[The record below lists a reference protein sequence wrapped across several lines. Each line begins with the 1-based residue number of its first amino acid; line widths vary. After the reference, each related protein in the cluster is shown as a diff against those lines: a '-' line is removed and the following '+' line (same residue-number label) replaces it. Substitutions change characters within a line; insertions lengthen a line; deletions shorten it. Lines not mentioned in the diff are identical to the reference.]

1 MFKRIALPLLA
12 ALATALPAS
21 AQPPVWVVRDQDST
35 IVLFGSVHML
45 PPGLNWR
52 PEALDTAIRDADD
65 LWFELPLNAT
75 DSQAA
80 ARLAIER
87 GTLPKGQKLVDKLSP
102 SGRRRLEAAARRMNL
117 SIDALNRM
125 RPWLA
130 EVTVGVAQLAGGGA
144 NGSDGVERTLNNDA
158 PATAQR
164 RAFETPEQQI
174 AFFADAPEKDQ
185 VASLENSLREMEK
198 DPGAYSKLVAAWLA
212 GDTQALER
220 EGLKP
225 MRRASPTL
233 YDRLVVKRNARWTDM
248 IARRL
253 AGSGETV
260 MVVGAAHLIGK
271 DGVPAMLRRRGLHV
285 EGP

>member
-1 MFKRIALPLLA
+1 VFKRFALALLA
-12 ALATALPAS
+12 ALAIAPSAG

-45 PPGLNWR
+45 PPGLDWR
-52 PEALDTAIRDADD
+52 PDALNTAIRDADD
-65 LWFELPLNAT
+65 IWFELPLDAE
-75 DSQAA
+75 DSRAVGEI
-80 ARLAIER
+80 AISR
-87 GTLPKGQKLVDKLSP
+87 GLLPKGESLSAKLSP
-102 SGRRRLEAAARRMNL
+102 SGRKRQQAAARQMNL
-117 SIDALNRM
+117 SMDALNRM

-144 NGSDGVERTLNNDA
+144 NGSDGVERTLDKAA

-164 RAFETPEQQI
+164 RAFETPQQQI

-185 VASLENSLREMEK
+185 IASLENSLREMEK
-198 DPGAYSKLVAAWLA
+198 DPAAYSMLVDAWLA
-212 GDTQALER
+212 GDTKALER

-225 MRRASPTL
+225 MVRATPRM
-233 YDRLVVKRNARWTDM
+233 YQRLVVERNARWTDL
-248 IARRL
+248 IAQRL

-271 DGVPAMLRRRGLHV
+271 DGVPAMLRKRGIRV
-285 EGP
+285 DGP